1 MTRNTIA
8 NIAIAATNSVAPS
21 LRAEPIREIE
31 LALLAAT
38 GPGDGIEI
46 APDGQ
51 AFDAHGS
58 TSIHSE
64 VTLASVLTWLT
75 DRQAGRVLAAKYPD
89 LAVVVGGNR

>member
-8 NIAIAATNSVAPS
+8 NIAIAATDSIAPS

-46 APDGQ
+46 APGGQ
-51 AFDAHGS
+51 AVDVYGS
-58 TSIHSE
+58 TSIQTE
-64 VTLASVLTWLT
+64 VTFASVLAWLT
-75 DRQAGRVLAAKYPD
+75 DRQPGRILAAKYPAIVA
-89 LAVVVGGNR
+89 AVAGA